1 MSQPLRY
8 SDIQV
13 RARDAAAAILNGGG
27 DPAQAARAAI
37 DAAEAF
43 LAIAVDAIGLQPQM
57 DSIQCGPGCYQCCHQ
72 MVGIT
77 IAELDLVRSA
87 VDALPESVCA
97 ETRAR
102 IRDVAERGK
111 NLDQGG
117 WWQARLRCPLLD
129 EAGRCLVHAAR
140 PLPCRAM
147 NSTDSGVCRRSF
159 DGERLQVPVL
169 AAQHKIYGHA
179 QMGLAEALAACTGER
194 RVVALGTAL
203 AD

>member
-8 SDIQV
+8 SDIQA
-13 RARDAAAAILNGGG
+13 RARDAAAAVLKQGG
-27 DPAQAARAAI
+27 DPARAARAAI
-37 DAAEAF
+37 DAAETF
-43 LAIAVDAIGLQPQM
+43 LAAVIDAIGLQPQM

-77 IAELDLVRSA
+77 MAELDLVRRA
-87 VDALPESVCA
+87 VEALPEPVRA
-97 ETRAR
+97 DTRAR

-111 NLDQGG
+111 GLDQGG
-117 WWQARLRCPLLD
+117 WWRARLRCPLLD

-147 NSTDSGVCRRSF
+147 NSTDAGICHRSF
-159 DGERLQVPVL
+159 DGENLQVPVL

-179 QMGLAEALAACTGER
+179 QMGLAEALASCTGER